1 MYTMNEGRTQTQM
14 LVAIQARRQQ
24 EIDDGMPSSGW
35 TYDPTVVKIDFVH
48 GSFDFIITPG
58 GAVNQV
64 NKRI

>member
-1 MYTMNEGRTQTQM
+1 MNEGRTQSQM
-14 LVAIQARRQQ
+14 LVAIQPRKQQ
-24 EIDDGMPSSGW
+24 DLGDGATSSLW

-48 GSFDFIITPG
+48 GSFDFIITPS